1 MKNFLLFVSTMLL
14 AASCIEVAVAA
25 ETEKTTAEVVAEVQ
39 LPKVY
44 SNCYDGY
51 LNVRSAPSSK
61 SQIVGKLHNGPDGA
75 ELLSVEGNWSKVRIN
90 GIEGYVANKYL
101 QSKPTDPVYVDA
113 SVVIGEWLGDCSG
126 ILKVLSNGK
135 FEHTFG
141 FSPTMSY
148 TEGGTWYLSR
158 NTLVLKYTNGGVT
171 ICNIDGNTMI
181 NEDEEE
187 TFNKI

>member
-61 SQIVGKLHNGPDGA
+61 SQIVGKLYNGPDGA
-75 ELLSVEGNWSKVRIN
+75 ELLSVEGNWSKVRVN

-158 NTLVLKYTNGGVT
+158 KTLVLKYTNGGVT

-181 NEDEEE
+181 NEDEGE
-187 TFNKI
+187 TFNKM